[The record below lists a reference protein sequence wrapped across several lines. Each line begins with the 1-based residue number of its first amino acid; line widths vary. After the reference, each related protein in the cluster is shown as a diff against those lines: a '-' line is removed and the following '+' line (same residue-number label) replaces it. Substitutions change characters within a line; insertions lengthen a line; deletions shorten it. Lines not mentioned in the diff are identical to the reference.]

1 MAKLITHRRYDN
13 YVCEIGFY
21 IKMSF
26 SELSP
31 TVSTT
36 GKNCV
41 IICPHK
47 ALFGSTNTRRD
58 RQGSWGS

>member
-58 RQGSWGS
+58 